1 MAYPSPKA
9 PAPVQAP
16 QSRPGGAATA
26 AKTLAGI
33 LLLPLLMLFGFLLF
47 YLLPFHAPA
56 PHGVK
61 VAVAGWVSAAEIG
74 AGLDQQASG
83 AFDVIP
89 AADPGQARQQVLDQ
103 AAQAAFVVNG
113 MQATLYTAKADGA
126 VLEQTVIAAFT
137 PIGHAESLTLNIVEL
152 VPTVP
157 GDAIGNSL
165 FFLGLAWTLSPYLLV
180 VSLVMQ
186 GTTLSLRAKLELIVG
201 VGAFASIAGFLIA
214 YWLGAVPG
222 QALPILYGFLNFEAV
237 ALTVFGLASLTGV
250 YIAAGVAVTLFVFLS
265 IPSSGG
271 AIPYQ
276 MVPTFFDWLHP
287 VMPLG
292 NLIDAM
298 RSIFYFNGT
307 NMIRP
312 TLVLCAWIAIGA
324 ALITVS
330 ALLHRAR
337 QQPAPAT
344 GPAGPP
350 IRELPGP
357 AAPTEPVVLQAPIA
371 YARPAT
377 NGTDSFGHRPPMV
390 FGTVTD
396 ATGAPIWAAN
406 ITIIDAHGHQL
417 MRTSTDR
424 SGRYTV
430 DGLPGDILTVL
441 LSPPGRMPLAT
452 RVMLTS
458 DLPVRQD
465 FVLADATQGA
475 CRDAGILYRT

>member
-1 MAYPSPKA
+1 MAYLSPQA
-9 PAPVQAP
+9 PTTPVQAR
-16 QSRPGGAATA
+16 QSGPGGAGTA

-33 LLLPLLMLFGFLLF
+33 LLLPLVMLFGFLLC

-89 AADPGQARQQVLDQ
+89 VADPGQARQQVLDQ
-103 AAQAAFVVNG
+103 AAQAAFVDNG
-113 MQATLYTAKADGA
+113 LQATLYTAKADGA
-126 VLEQTVIAAFT
+126 VLEETVIAAFT
-137 PIGHAESLTLNIVEL
+137 PIAQAENLTLNVVEL

-157 GDAIGNSL
+157 GDSVGNSL

-180 VSLVMQ
+180 VSLVQQ
-186 GTTLSLRAKLELIVG
+186 GTTLSLRAKLAVIVG

-237 ALTVFGLASLTGV
+237 ALTVFGLVPFVGK
-250 YIAAGVAVTLFVFLS
+250 YIVPVALTLFVFVS
-265 IPSSGG
+265 AASSGG
-271 AIPYQ
+271 VIPYQ
-276 MVPTFFDWLHP
+276 LVPTFFDWLHP

-298 RSIFYFNGT
+298 RSIFYFDGT

-324 ALITVS
+324 ALLTVS

-337 QQPAPAT
+337 QRPAPAA

-350 IRELPGP
+350 LRELPGP
-357 AAPTEPVVLQAPIA
+357 AAAAEPLVLNPPISYAAPA
-371 YARPAT
+371 A
-377 NGTDSFGHRPPMV
+377 NGTDGFGHRPPML
-390 FGTVTD
+390 FGTVTE

-417 MRTSTDR
+417 MRASTDR
-424 SGRYTV
+424 SGRYAV
-430 DGLPGDILTVL
+430 DGLPGGILTVL

-465 FVLADATQGA
+465 FVLPDPTQGA
-475 CRDAGILYRT
+475 RRDVGILYRT

>member
-1 MAYPSPKA
+1 MPNSSPQA
-9 PAPVQAP
+9 PAPVPVPQATP
-16 QSRPGGAATA
+16 AWQGSLAR
-26 AKTLAGI
+26 TLADVLWFP
-33 LLLPLLMLFGFLLF
+33 LLLLFGFLLC
-47 YLLPFHAPA
+47 YVLPFHAPA
-56 PHGVK
+56 PHGIK
-61 VAVAGWVSAAEIG
+61 VAVAGSINVTQLSAALQRQEP
-74 AGLDQQASG
+74 SG
-83 AFDVIP
+83 AFDLIP
-89 AADPGQARQQVLDQ
+89 VENGTQARQQVYDQ
-103 AAQAAFVVNG
+103 SAQAAYVASR
-113 MQATLYTAKADGA
+113 QATLYTAKADGRDVQWVVIKA
-126 VLEQTVIAAFT
+126 FKPIAREQNL
-137 PIGHAESLTLNIVEL
+137 SLRIVDL
-152 VPTVP
+152 VPTVS
-157 GDAIGNSL
+157 GDSTSSGPFLMSFAWNIVPL
-165 FFLGLAWTLSPYLLV
+165 FLGLMLTRAA
-180 VSLVMQ
+180 
-186 GTTLSLRAKLELIVG
+186 TLSLRAKLAVIVG

-237 ALTVFGLASLTGV
+237 ALTVFGLASLTGP

-298 RSIFYFNGT
+298 RSIFYFDGT

-324 ALITVS
+324 ALITIS

-337 QQPAPAT
+337 QRPAPAA

-357 AAPTEPVVLQAPIA
+357 GAAAAEPLVLQAPIA
-371 YARPAT
+371 YAAPAA
-377 NGTDSFGHRPPMV
+377 NGTDGFGHRPPML
-390 FGTVTD
+390 FGTVND

-424 SGRYTV
+424 SGRYAA

-465 FVLADATQGA
+465 FVLPDAM
-475 CRDAGILYRT
+475 

>member
-1 MAYPSPKA
+1 
-9 PAPVQAP
+9 
-16 QSRPGGAATA
+16 
-26 AKTLAGI
+26 
-33 LLLPLLMLFGFLLF
+33 
-47 YLLPFHAPA
+47 
-56 PHGVK
+56 
-61 VAVAGWVSAAEIG
+61 
-74 AGLDQQASG
+74 
-83 AFDVIP
+83 
-89 AADPGQARQQVLDQ
+89 
-103 AAQAAFVVNG
+103 
-113 MQATLYTAKADGA
+113 
-126 VLEQTVIAAFT
+126 
-137 PIGHAESLTLNIVEL
+137 
-152 VPTVP
+152 
-157 GDAIGNSL
+157 
-165 FFLGLAWTLSPYLLV
+165 

-186 GTTLSLRAKLELIVG
+186 GTTLSLRAKLAVIVG

-237 ALTVFGLASLTGV
+237 ALTVFGLASLTGP

-298 RSIFYFNGT
+298 RSIFYFDGT

-337 QQPAPAT
+337 QQPAPAP
-344 GPAGPP
+344 GPASPAGPP

-357 AAPTEPVVLQAPIA
+357 AAAAEPVVLQAPIA
-371 YARPAT
+371 YAMPAA
-377 NGTDSFGHRPPMV
+377 NRTDDLAYRPPML

-396 ATGAPIWAAN
+396 TTGTPIGAAN

-424 SGRYTV
+424 SGRYAV

-441 LSPPGRMPLAT
+441 LSPPGRTPLAT

-458 DLPVRQD
+458 DLPLRQD
-465 FVLADATQGA
+465 FVLPDATQGA
-475 CRDAGILYRT
+475 RRDVWSVPAFLDT

>member
-1 MAYPSPKA
+1 MPNSSPQAPA
-9 PAPVQAP
+9 PAPVPQAMP
-16 QSRPGGAATA
+16 VGQGSPAR
-26 AKTLAGI
+26 TLAGVLWFP
-33 LLLPLLMLFGFLLF
+33 LLLLFGFLLC
-47 YLLPFHAPA
+47 YVLPFHAPA
-56 PHGVK
+56 PHGIK
-61 VAVAGWVSAAEIG
+61 VAVAGSINVTQLSAA
-74 AGLDQQASG
+74 LQRQDPSG
-83 AFDVIP
+83 AFALIP
-89 AADPGQARQQVLDQ
+89 VQWGPEAREEVYDQ
-103 AAQAAFVVNG
+103 SAQAAYVAWG
-113 MQATLYTAKADGA
+113 QATLYTAQADGQDVQWA
-126 VLEQTVIAAFT
+126 VIKAFKPIAREQNL
-137 PIGHAESLTLNIVEL
+137 SLSIVDL
-152 VPTVP
+152 VPTVS
-157 GDAIGNSL
+157 GDSTSSGPFLMSFAWNIVPL
-165 FFLGLAWTLSPYLLV
+165 FLGLMLTRAA
-180 VSLVMQ
+180 
-186 GTTLSLRAKLELIVG
+186 TLSLLAKLELIVG
-201 VGAFASIAGFLIA
+201 VGAFASSAGFLIA

-406 ITIIDAHGHQL
+406 ITIIDAHAHQHRPQRPLHRRRPARGHPHRPAVPTRPDAPRHPRHAHQ
-417 MRTSTDR
+417 RPPR
-424 SGRYTV
+424 
-430 DGLPGDILTVL
+430 
-441 LSPPGRMPLAT
+441 PPGLRPS
-452 RVMLTS
+452 RRNPRR
-458 DLPVRQD
+458 LP
-465 FVLADATQGA
+465 
-475 CRDAGILYRT
+475 